1 MDEVVCFILL
11 RLCFN
16 CLRNAWLPGGYPPKK
31 DASKVSFQTTLSLP
45 FPDLGKTEAP
55 PASNHQW
62 AQQPKTVVGALSRS
76 TVASVAGRGQCG
88 LWSEAHLRCCGMQ
101 ALMSL
106 AHIAAGPA
114 LLHALGDR
122 VSSAVLERLNGA
134 CEASWMQRA
143 VDVYRELLSSGYTP
157 RAHIIERVLACL
169 RQPAAPRPALP
180 SALPS
185 PFKVRLPRS

>member
-1 MDEVVCFILL
+1 
-11 RLCFN
+11 
-16 CLRNAWLPGGYPPKK
+16 
-31 DASKVSFQTTLSLP
+31 
-45 FPDLGKTEAP
+45 
-55 PASNHQW
+55 
-62 AQQPKTVVGALSRS
+62 
-76 TVASVAGRGQCG
+76 
-88 LWSEAHLRCCGMQ
+88 
-101 ALMSL
+101 MSL
-106 AHIAAGPA
+106 SHIAAGPA

-122 VSSAVLERLNGA
+122 VSSAVLERLDGA

-185 PFKVRLPRS
+185 PFKVRLPFS